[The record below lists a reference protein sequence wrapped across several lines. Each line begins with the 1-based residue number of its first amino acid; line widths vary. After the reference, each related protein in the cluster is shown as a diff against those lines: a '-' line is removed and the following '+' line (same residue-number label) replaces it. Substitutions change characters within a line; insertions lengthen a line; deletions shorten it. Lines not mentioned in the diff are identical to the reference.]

1 MLTKHQLVIA
11 VLEWPI
17 EAASQGAAALPREQ
31 CQEGWSRRR
40 SPGHL
45 RPLDCVLTTAP
56 DPENH
61 PDKPS
66 RETADGAQ
74 PHFSLTEGKQP
85 NGVRQARRL
94 CAA

>member
-17 EAASQGAAALPREQ
+17 EAAGQGAAALPREQ

-45 RPLDCVLTTAP
+45 CTLDCALTTAA

-61 PDKPS
+61 PNKPS
-66 RETADGAQ
+66 RETADGGRRR
-74 PHFSLTEGKQP
+74 FSLTEAKQS